1 MTRPLDFRWFFRALL
16 LSCIFFSAIALA
28 QDVQTQSRQLW
39 QLLDYIAVDYPG
51 AVKNGQ
57 IISETEYAEMK
68 EFGEVAQFELNNLPA
83 HPDKAGL
90 LDQVKTLQQKIQNK
104 SAPIQVAQ
112 AARQLAQGVH
122 NAYPFPTEP
131 EIPPDLTV
139 GLKLYQANC
148 VQCHGAS
155 GKGNGPLA
163 AQLDPTPTDF
173 TDAARAAQRSKLALY
188 QVISNGVDGTAMPS
202 FDALSDQERW
212 ALAYFV
218 ADFASSSNQENA
230 SGRLSL
236 ARSQLKKSLKALE
249 QGQQDTA
256 IKLALSAYLDGF
268 ETNEAALAIRNNNLM
283 RQIESGMIAFRTQ
296 VRRNDIAQARTTE
309 AQLQDWL
316 TDAEAA
322 LSPSEAGSGATFIAA
337 FTILVREGLEALL
350 IVVAMLAF
358 LVKANRRDV
367 TPYVHAG
374 WVSALFAGG
383 ATWLAATTLINISGA
398 GRELTEGLSSLFAAL
413 VLLSVGAWMHHK
425 SVANRWQ
432 TYLQNKLSHALT
444 RRTAWFLFILA
455 FIAVYREVFETVLF
469 YAALW
474 QPEQAWAFSG
484 GILAGIIVLAVI
496 ARALFKSSQRLPIGR
511 FFSASSIIV
520 ALLAIVLTGK
530 GIVGLQEAGVIN
542 ITPIQFIR
550 VDLLGIYPSA
560 QSIGAQAVMLI
571 VLLFTYWINTRTK

>member
-1 MTRPLDFRWFFRALL
+1 MVHPLVFRRVFRVLFFC
-16 LSCIFFSAIALA
+16 CIFFSALA
-28 QDVQTQSRQLW
+28 AAQGVQTQSRQLW
-39 QLLDYIAVDYPG
+39 QLLDYIAVDYAG
-51 AVKNGQ
+51 AVENGK

-68 EFGEVAQFELNNLPA
+68 EFSELVQFELNNLPA
-83 HPDKAGL
+83 HPNKARL
-90 LDQVKTLQQKIQNK
+90 LDRAKTLNQKIQNK
-104 SAPIQVAQ
+104 SAPAQVSQ
-112 AARQLAQGVH
+112 AARELAKGVH

-131 EIPPDLTV
+131 ETPPDLTL
-139 GLKLYQANC
+139 GRQLYQANC

-155 GKGNGPLA
+155 GQGNGPLA
-163 AQLDPTPTDF
+163 AQLEPAPTDF

-202 FDALSDQERW
+202 FNELSDQERW

-218 ADFASSSNQENA
+218 SGFASPPTQQAN
-230 SGRLSL
+230 SGKLAL
-236 ARSQLKKSLKALE
+236 ARSQLKKSLAALE
-249 QGQQDTA
+249 QGQQGAA

-268 ETNEAALAIRNNNLM
+268 EPNEAALAIRNNTLM
-283 RQIESGMIAFRTQ
+283 RKIESGMITFRNQ
-296 VRRNDIAQARTTE
+296 VMDNKLAQARHTE
-309 AQLQDWL
+309 TQLQEWL
-316 TDAEAA
+316 SNAESI
-322 LSPSEAGSGATFIAA
+322 LGPSKADTGATFVAA
-337 FTILVREGLEALL
+337 FTILLREGLEALL

-374 WVSALFAGG
+374 WVTALVAGG
-383 ATWLAATTLINISGA
+383 ATWLAATTLIDISGA
-398 GRELTEGLSSLFAAL
+398 GRELTEGFSSLLAAI

-432 TYLQNKLSHALT
+432 TYLQNKLSHALN

-474 QPEQAWAFSG
+474 QKEQAWAFSS
-484 GILAGIIVLAVI
+484 GILAGVLVLAVI
-496 ARALFKSSQRLPIGR
+496 ARALFKGSQRLPIGR
-511 FFSASSIIV
+511 FFSVSSIIV

-550 VDLLGIYPSA
+550 VDLLGVYPSA
-560 QSIGAQAVMLI
+560 QSIGAQAVMLTL
-571 VLLFTYWINTRTK
+571 VLFTYWINTRKK

>member
-1 MTRPLDFRWFFRALL
+1 MTRPLHFRWFFRALL
-16 LSCIFFSAIALA
+16 FFCIFFSAIVVA
-28 QDVQTQSRQLW
+28 QGVQTQSRQLW

-51 AVKNGQ
+51 AVENGQ

-68 EFGEVAQFELNNLPA
+68 EFGEVAQFELDNLPA
-83 HPDKAGL
+83 HPNKAGL
-90 LDQVKTLQQKIQNK
+90 LGQAKALQQKIQNK
-104 SAPIQVAQ
+104 SDPAQVAQ
-112 AARQLAQGVH
+112 AARELAQGVH

-131 EIPPDLTV
+131 DTPPDLKV
-139 GLKLYQANC
+139 GNQLYQANC

-173 TDAARAAQRSKLALY
+173 TDTARAAQRSKLALY
-188 QVISNGVDGTAMPS
+188 QVISNGVDGTAMPN
-202 FDALSDQERW
+202 FEQLTDQERW

-218 ADFASSSNQENA
+218 ADFASSPTQEA
-230 SGRLSL
+230 DSGKLSL
-236 ARSQLKKSLKALE
+236 ARSQLKKSLEALE
-249 QGQQDTA
+249 QGQQA
-256 IKLALSAYLDGF
+256 AAMKLALSAYLDGF
-268 ETNEAALAIRNNNLM
+268 ETHEAALAIRDNTLM
-283 RQIESGMIAFRTQ
+283 RQIESGMIDFRTQ
-296 VRRNDIAQARTTE
+296 VRGNNLAEARNTQ
-309 AQLQDWL
+309 AQLQNWL
-316 TDAEAA
+316 SYAEAA
-322 LSPSEAGSGATFIAA
+322 LSPSQADSGATFVAA

-374 WVSALFAGG
+374 WVTALVAGG

-398 GRELTEGLSSLFAAL
+398 GRELTEGISSLFAAI

-432 TYLQNKLSHALT
+432 TYLQNKLSHALN
-444 RRTAWFLFILA
+444 RRTAWFLFLLA

-474 QPEQAWAFSG
+474 QQEQAWAFGSG
-484 GILAGIIVLAVI
+484 IVAGIVVLAVV
-496 ARALFKSSQRLPIGR
+496 AVTLLKSSQRLPIGR
-511 FFSASSIIV
+511 FFSASSFIV

-530 GIVGLQEAGVIN
+530 GVVGLQEAGLIN
-542 ITPIQFIR
+542 ITPIEFIR

-560 QSIGAQAVMLI
+560 QSVGAQAAMLI
-571 VLLFTYWINTRTK
+571 LIGITYWLNTRSK

>member
-1 MTRPLDFRWFFRALL
+1 FGN
-16 LSCIFFSAIALA
+16 LA
-28 QDVQTQSRQLW
+28 QL
-39 QLLDYIAVDYPG
+39 
-51 AVKNGQ
+51 
-57 IISETEYAEMK
+57 
-68 EFGEVAQFELNNLPA
+68 ELESLPA
-83 HPDKAGL
+83 HPDKTRL
-90 LDQVKTLQQKIQNK
+90 LDDIKALQQKIQNK
-104 SAPIQVAQ
+104 SASAQVAQ
-112 AARQLAQGVH
+112 AARQLAQDVH

-131 EIPPDLTV
+131 ETPPDLTV
-139 GLKLYQANC
+139 GQQLYQANC

-173 TDAARAAQRSKLALY
+173 TDAARAAQRSKLALF
-188 QVISNGVDGTAMPS
+188 QVISNGVDGTAMPG

-218 ADFASSSNQENA
+218 ANFASSPTQEDA
-230 SGRLSL
+230 LGRLSL

-249 QGQQDTA
+249 QGQQAAA

-268 ETNEAALAIRNNNLM
+268 ETNEAALAIRNNALM
-283 RQIESGMIAFRTQ
+283 RQIESGMITFRSQ
-296 VRRNDIAQARTTE
+296 VRRNNIAQARSTE
-309 AQLQDWL
+309 VQLQNWL
-316 TDAEAA
+316 IDAEAA
-322 LSPSEAGSGATFIAA
+322 LSLSEADSGATFIAA

-374 WVSALFAGG
+374 WVSALIAGG
-383 ATWLAATTLINISGA
+383 ATWLAATTLINITGA
-398 GRELTEGLSSLFAAL
+398 GRELTEGLSSLFAAI

-432 TYLQNKLSHALT
+432 NYLQNKLSHALT
-444 RRTAWFLFILA
+444 RRTAWVLFILA

-469 YAALW
+469 YTALW
-474 QPEQAWAFSG
+474 QQEQAWAFSG

-496 ARALFKSSQRLPIGR
+496 ARTLFKSSQRLPIGR
-511 FFSASSIIV
+511 FFSASSTIV

-550 VDLLGIYPSA
+550 VDLFGIYPSA

-571 VLLFTYWINTRTK
+571 AVLFTYWINTRTK